1 MRSLAQVGWD
11 EVVHSLKGAIDDRS
25 HVVIL
30 GIALGVVVLVYVN
43 WKLAK
48 WLVSQSGS
56 NAS

>member
-1 MRSLAQVGWD
+1 
-11 EVVHSLKGAIDDRS
+11 VHSLKGAIDDRS

-30 GIALGVVVLVYVN
+30 GIALGVVVVVYVN